1 MSDKKPAIP
10 SNFPSDLKELVIQG
24 WSKDQKER
32 PPIED
37 FKSALNKM
45 LTCEG
50 KDQCLT
56 LLEDN
61 KYPKEKEE
69 QQLDF
74 HKEVNS
80 AEKTEEELSTTTKA
94 GNPIKLFLQGIF
106 NNKLYIICS
115 QFFEFCIKKMNIHLS
130 ML

>member
-1 MSDKKPAIP
+1 
-10 SNFPSDLKELVIQG
+10 
-24 WSKDQKER
+24 
-32 PPIED
+32 
-37 FKSALNKM
+37 M
-45 LTCEG
+45 LTSDG
-50 KDQCLT
+50 IDQSLT

-115 QFFEFCIKKMNIHLS
+115 
-130 ML
+130 